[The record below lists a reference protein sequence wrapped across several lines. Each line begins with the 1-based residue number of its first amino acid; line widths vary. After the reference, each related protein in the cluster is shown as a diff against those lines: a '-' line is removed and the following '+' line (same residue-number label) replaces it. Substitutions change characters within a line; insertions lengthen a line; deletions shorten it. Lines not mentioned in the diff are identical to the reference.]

1 MARSSSSGKTHQQRD
16 ETAASG
22 EKRVASHRNATRS
35 PLAARRSQLSGSY
48 REMARKLPAAQRPMM
63 DPVGTPGVA
72 SPDELRIL
80 LPEPHALLH
89 AHNKGS
95 WHAKSGIVKLLRW
108 KAQQRCLGCN
118 AASWPAATILYKFW
132 LPETSGMRDEANLI
146 QSQKPAIDGV
156 VDAKVIPD
164 DSIRYLHIAGIW
176 CGTDTENP
184 RVELVFRRATVRRLE
199 AMRKKLEVVSSQ

>member
-1 MARSSSSGKTHQQRD
+1 MVNGKWGMVGPLRFNRLPFTVRHLPNSKESTMAVRNRSKPVTGTF
-16 ETAASG
+16 A
-22 EKRVASHRNATRS
+22 
-35 PLAARRSQLSGSY
+35 
-48 REMARKLPAAQRPMM
+48 EMARKLPAAQRPMM

-146 QSQKPAIDGV
+146 DSASQSTWLWKETLPWGHRTSTE
-156 VDAKVIPD
+156 IPTFTGGAPLPVG
-164 DSIRYLHIAGIW
+164 S
-176 CGTDTENP
+176 
-184 RVELVFRRATVRRLE
+184 FQSSVRRNRSL
-199 AMRKKLEVVSSQ
+199 LTTVH